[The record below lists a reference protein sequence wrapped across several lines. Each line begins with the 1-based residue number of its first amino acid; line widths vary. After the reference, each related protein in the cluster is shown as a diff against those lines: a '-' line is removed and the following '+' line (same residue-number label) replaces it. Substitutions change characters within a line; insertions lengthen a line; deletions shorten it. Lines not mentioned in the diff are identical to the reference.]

1 MSPRPRGRWSDLRQQ
16 VLEGRVRTDARNRLI
31 YQVGAKRLALD
42 GTWALTASHDLAF
55 TVRARGPQASQTVYL
70 KGALLVVE
78 ANALVV
84 AVEQAQRPDAPPAQR
99 AALSGR
105 WSADA
110 KNRLVFSVE
119 RADGAEDRLTFQGGW
134 EVGPHHE
141 VLYRYRQRATSTRTA
156 EERTLIF
163 AGAWDITGADR
174 LVYRLAGGSGSAF
187 EFKAALQS
195 PSLQAR
201 DGRIIYQVGIG
212 ASGGRT
218 HTQRIALF
226 GTWKL
231 HNDKTVS
238 FEIPY
243 AQGRRQAIRFGATYA
258 FADRNEVAIELYD
271 RRKQPL
277 GILVMFS
284 RQVLEDA
291 RWFIRLRKEGK
302 DAEALAGVQVRF

>member
-1 MSPRPRGRWSDLRQQ
+1 MLK
-16 VLEGRVRTDARNRLI
+16 GRVRTDARNRLV
-31 YQVGAKRLALD
+31 YQVDSQRLAFD
-42 GTWALTASHDLAF
+42 GTWALTRDHNLSF
-55 TVRARGPQASQTVYL
+55 TVRARDERPSQTIYL
-70 KGALLVVE
+70 KGALLKAE

-84 AVEQAQRPDAPPAQR
+84 AVQQADRENAEPSHR

-141 VLYRYRQRATSTRTA
+141 LLYRYRQRATSTRTA
-156 EERTLIF
+156 DERMLIF

-174 LVYRLAGGSGSAF
+174 LVYRLTGSTDSAF
-187 EFKAALQS
+187 EFKAAIQS
-195 PSLQAR
+195 PSLKAR
-201 DGRIIYQVGIG
+201 DGRIIYQAGIG
-212 ASGGRT
+212 LSSGRT
-218 HTQRIALF
+218 QTKRVALF

-231 HNDKTVS
+231 HKNKTVS

-258 FADRNEVAIELYD
+258 FAGKHEVALELYG
-271 RRKQPL
+271 RRQQPL
-277 GILVMFS
+277 GISVLFS
-284 RQVLEDA
+284 RQFLEDA
-291 RWFIRLRKEGK
+291 RWFVRVRKDGEET
-302 DAEALAGVQVRF
+302 EALAGAHVRF